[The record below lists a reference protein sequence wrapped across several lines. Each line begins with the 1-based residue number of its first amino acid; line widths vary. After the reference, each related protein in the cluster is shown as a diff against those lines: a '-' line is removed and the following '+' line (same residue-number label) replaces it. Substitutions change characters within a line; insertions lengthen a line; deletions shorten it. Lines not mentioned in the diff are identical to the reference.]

1 MAAAR
6 SIDWIGLGTTD
17 YCRNE
22 NVKSVSRL
30 ARFGRHDAALA
41 GWVGVDGVPIPRSS
55 VFVRQETQVQRLR
68 DYKQTGRP
76 PTKRGG
82 VHAVSAS

>member
-6 SIDWIGLGTTD
+6 SIDWIGLATTD

-41 GWVGVDGVPIPRSS
+41 GWVGLDGVPIRGSS

-68 DYKQTGRP
+68 DHKQTVW
-76 PTKRGG
+76 PTTERGG
-82 VHAVSAS
+82 I

>member
-17 YCRNE
+17 YCRNK
-22 NVKSVSRL
+22 NVKGVSQL

-41 GWVGVDGVPIPRSS
+41 GWVGVD
-55 VFVRQETQVQRLR
+55 
-68 DYKQTGRP
+68 
-76 PTKRGG
+76 
-82 VHAVSAS
+82 